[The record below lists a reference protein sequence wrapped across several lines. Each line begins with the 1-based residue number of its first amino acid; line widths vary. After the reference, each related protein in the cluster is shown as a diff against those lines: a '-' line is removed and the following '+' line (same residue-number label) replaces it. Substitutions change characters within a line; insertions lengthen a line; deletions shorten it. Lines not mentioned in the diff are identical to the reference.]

1 MFLQY
6 TYSKLH
12 NEGALMA
19 LQDRNYHTN
28 TMDTGYANEVATVSF
43 MKKTYQLLAASM
55 LAAAAGAYMTLPYAD
70 VVSQY
75 RWFIFG
81 FELFML
87 FVGLGMTRN
96 KPGLNL
102 AALFLFTFVT
112 GVSLVP
118 LFASLIGAGKGAV
131 IGNAFLMTSV
141 LFGALSLFAINSKT
155 DFSSWGK
162 PLFITLIVVIVAS
175 LVNMFLLQS
184 PIMHVVITAGILLLF
199 GLFTIYDTQN
209 IANGAYSSP
218 VDAAVSLYIDFLNIF
233 TAMLQLIGIFG
244 DD

>member
-1 MFLQY
+1 M
-6 TYSKLH
+6 
-12 NEGALMA
+12 MA
-19 LQDRNYHTN
+19 LYDRDYARTIDQTN
-28 TMDTGYANEVATVSF
+28 AEVAVSSSVSF

-55 LAAAAGAYMTLPYAD
+55 VAAAAGAFATLPYAET
-70 VVSQY
+70 VMQY
-75 RWFIFG
+75 RWLIFG

-87 FVGLGMTRN
+87 FIGLGMTRN

-102 AALFLFTFVT
+102 MALFVFTFVT

-118 LFASLIGAGKGAV
+118 ILAYLLGTGNGAV
-131 IGNAFLMTSV
+131 IGNAFLMTAV

-175 LVNMFLLQS
+175 LINAFVLHS
-184 PIMHVVITAGILLLF
+184 PLMHTIMSAGILLLF

-209 IANGAYSSP
+209 IANGAYDSP
-218 VDAAVSLYIDFLNIF
+218 VDAAVSLYLDFLNMF
-233 TAMLQLIGIFG
+233 TSLLSLLGIWG
-244 DD
+244 DE